1 MQLVDQT
8 ESGGPLIRAVSEAGI
23 RIGAVLWRESFLV
36 QPGHEIVSWSAPA
49 LGKFDAATAAIL
61 LQRKPALVILGCG
74 AVQSFAPPAFAA
86 RLMGAG
92 VGLETMPNA
101 AAART
106 FNLLVSEGRNVLGA
120 FLLP

>member
-8 ESGGPLIRAVSEAGI
+8 QTNGPLIRAVSEDGI
-23 RIGAVLWRESFLV
+23 WIGAVVWRDSFLI
-36 QPGHEIVSWSAPA
+36 QPGFEIARWSAPA
-49 LGKFDAATAAIL
+49 LAQFDAALATSL
-61 LQRKPALVILGCG
+61 FERRPALVILGCG
-74 AVQSFAPPAFAA
+74 PAQSFAPPAFAA
-86 RLMGAG
+86 RLLGAG

-106 FNLLVSEGRNVLGA
+106 FNLLVGEGRDVLGA